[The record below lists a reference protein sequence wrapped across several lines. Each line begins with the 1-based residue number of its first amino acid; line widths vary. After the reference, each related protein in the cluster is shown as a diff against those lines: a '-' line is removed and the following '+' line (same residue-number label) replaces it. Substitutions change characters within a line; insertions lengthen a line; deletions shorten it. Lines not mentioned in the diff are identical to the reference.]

1 VARPKEPIDLLLAK
15 GKKHL
20 TKAEIENRKST
31 EVKAPADKIR
41 APSYLSKECKK
52 EFNKISKELIALG
65 IMANLDIDAL
75 ARFVIARELYIKL
88 SKKLID
94 NPDIIIMDKDILA
107 SQDKLFKQ
115 CRQAAADLGLTIS
128 SRCKLVIPK
137 KEEDKPQNKFQ
148 KFI

>member
-1 VARPKEPIDLLLAK
+1 MARPKEPIDLLLAK